1 MARTRSQSREP
12 SIEPRLVHRQART
25 VGEGTARNA
34 RQTQQQLEPL
44 SEGPSEIPD
53 DDGRQQSAASEDEEI
68 SDADSAPIE
77 TYSQTE
83 LQILDPV
90 EMESN

>member
-34 RQTQQQLEPL
+34 RQAQQRKSCLLQQDACVIDFRHDSEL
-44 SEGPSEIPD
+44 SSML
-53 DDGRQQSAASEDEEI
+53 I
-68 SDADSAPIE
+68 SRAMFTD
-77 TYSQTE
+77 
-83 LQILDPV
+83 L
-90 EMESN
+90 

>member
-12 SIEPRLVHRQART
+12 SIEPRLVHRQVRT
-25 VGEGTARNA
+25 VVGEGTARNA
-34 RQTQQQLEPL
+34 RQTQQQLESL

-53 DDGRQQSAASEDEEI
+53 DDDRQQSAASEDEEI

-90 EMESN
+90 EME